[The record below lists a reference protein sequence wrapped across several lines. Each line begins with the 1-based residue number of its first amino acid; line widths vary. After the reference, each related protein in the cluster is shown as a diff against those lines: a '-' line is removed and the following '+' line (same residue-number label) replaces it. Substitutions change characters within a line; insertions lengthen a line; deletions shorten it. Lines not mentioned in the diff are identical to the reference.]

1 MPDQTHN
8 FLINYETTA
17 TRAVS
22 EMQQVTRAF
31 QDQIQWTETA
41 TAAYQTFSTQ
51 SQAAM
56 TQWATNV
63 TQTIEYVNLA
73 WRGYMQE
80 LSTRVR
86 GFGGMGTLRGFPGG
100 AEIGQRTGAGG
111 FQEANVRQQHTI
123 EQRLER
129 FTTAHNRGREA
140 LDGFAESTR
149 KSGHWLG
156 RYLQRY
162 LIRYLVVWQGMIALQ
177 TGIRAWTQAHEE
189 LDRTLFSLQTTMG
202 MTADQ
207 AERYINV
214 MGGIGGAQAGMQAG
228 AAGGMAMQFGAMT
241 GMGGAEG
248 AQFLGGVQRQ
258 FGLDSGQLEELI
270 PRMWAAFAES
280 GEDIQTFL
288 GHWQELINAM
298 GGGSDAIA
306 KWTRALE
313 IYETTGMRATD
324 RVSAAWTEML
334 SVIGNTQV
342 ITDSKNAWADF
353 FSVLTGQVKYSD
365 LTQSEQ
371 RAAQARYE
379 KETGGDAARVG
390 QFFPTGDFW
399 DWFAKG
405 GMGGGTDTGRLTID
419 PSDISQ
425 GAGMTTWATNLA
437 GGAMQQAEFERLSA
451 GVESLQARW
460 DELGIIGTPTTQQY
474 WVEDAM
480 GGHIADI
487 KADAEVIAIATSEMN
502 EQMKTAVYNWPGN
515 VAMIAMGVGAATSG
529 TTAIRRGPAAPPYT
543 PLGGGAP
550 YIPGAWPGPGGPQ
563 EFQHGGVVPGSGP
576 QLAVV
581 HGGETITPEGQSPIG
596 YLRLQVD
603 SYLDGNHVA
612 QSVSTRLGD
621 QLYQAQRAAG
631 G

>member
-129 FTTAHNRGREA
+129 FTAAHNRGREA
-140 LDGFAESTR
+140 LDGFTESTR

-214 MGGIGGAQAGMQAG
+214 MGGIGGAQAGMQVG

-298 GGGSDAIA
+298 GGGSDATA
-306 KWTRALE
+306 EWARALE

-405 GMGGGTDTGRLTID
+405 GMEGSRPSMGGGGV
-419 PSDISQ
+419 
-425 GAGMTTWATNLA
+425 GGEG
-437 GGAMQQAEFERLSA
+437 GGAAKQFIDSVDIMTRAQFERLSVA
-451 GVESLQARW
+451 TEKYEGILGAQGIESS
-460 DELGIIGTPTTQQY
+460 ELTR
-474 WVEDAM
+474 M
-480 GGHIADI
+480 
-487 KADAEVIAIATSEMN
+487 IAIQEGDSYTFSAILTTMLANTLATEEMN
-502 EQMKTAVYNWPGN
+502 EQMKTGVYNWPGN
-515 VAMIAMGVGAATSG
+515 VAMIAMGVGAATSR
-529 TTAIRRGPAAPPYT
+529 TTAIRHADEPAPPPYT
-543 PLGGGAP
+543 PLGGSAP
-550 YIPGAWPGPGGPQ
+550 YIPGANPSWNAFDIFAPSYQ
-563 EFQHGGVVPGSGP
+563 YGGVVQETGP
-576 QLAVV
+576 AIV
-581 HGGETITPEGQSPIG
+581 HKGETITPEGQSPIN
-596 YLRLQVD
+596 YLRLQSD
-603 SYLDGNHVA
+603 IYMDGNHVA